1 MTVGSLF
8 TQSSSL
14 FIGAYGIVVNRIVSN
29 GIRHTSTTVNGIVA
43 NRIRHTSTTT
53 LAATL
58 SPYAELV
65 KEVSTTRSLSQV
77 SALLHWDSMVTMPQ
91 TDSHHAARGEQ
102 SAALASVIHTLSTSP
117 RMEELINAVD
127 PSTLTNARERA
138 NFKLMEKAFRES
150 KCIPDSVQRRKATV
164 TNDAYVSWTKARDSS
179 DFETFKESLRAC
191 FDTAREIALL
201 RMDDQNGSVYDKML
215 DDFETGLP
223 SSRVTEIFSQVERF
237 LPPLIDRVLSSGREP
252 VNAPLSGK
260 FPIAS
265 QTSFNAHVVKSLGFH
280 GRSDVS
286 VHPFTT
292 SFSPSDVR
300 ITTRFDENEW
310 YQGLAGS
317 VHEAGHALYEGG
329 LRGNEAV
336 DSPLSMGTHES
347 QSLFW
352 ERHVGMSKAFVKFMG
367 GEWRKVFGRVDSDED
382 IHRAINGVKRS
393 FIRVEAD
400 ELTYPMH
407 ILLRTRIERSIVE
420 GEADVE
426 DIPRLWNEG
435 MKELLKVDVPSDDQ
449 GCLQDVHWSGMA
461 IGYFPTY
468 LIGAVAAAQLEH
480 YVRLDLEDFDGIVER
495 GEFKVIEDWLKE
507 KVHVHG
513 SEHESIDDLFE
524 SQLGERLE
532 PKYFLKYL
540 KEKYEGLYGLN

>member
-1 MTVGSLF
+1 MYTLVVLMMAIF

-14 FIGAYGIVVNRIVSN
+14 LIMAN
-29 GIRHTSTTVNGIVA
+29 GMADGMANWMRHSSTRLPASTST
-43 NRIRHTSTTT
+43 R
-53 LAATL
+53 LASTL

-77 SALLHWDSMVTMPQ
+77 SSLLHWDSMVTMPQ

-117 RMEELINAVD
+117 RIEELINAVD
-127 PSTLTNARERA
+127 PSTLTTARERA

-164 TNDAYVSWTKARDSS
+164 TNDAYVSWTKARESS
-179 DFETFKESLRAC
+179 DFEIFKESLRAC

-223 SSRVTEIFSQVERF
+223 SSRVTDVFCEVESF
-237 LPPLIDRVLSSGREP
+237 LPPLIDRVLSSGKEP
-252 VNAPLSGK
+252 VKVPLSGK
-260 FPIAS
+260 FPIAK
-265 QTSFNAHVVKSLGFH
+265 QTTLNSYIVKKLGFH

-352 ERHVGMSKAFVKFMG
+352 ERHVGMSKAFVRFMG
-367 GEWRKVFGRVDSDED
+367 GEWRKVFGRVDEDED
-382 IHRAINGVKRS
+382 IHRAINGVKR
-393 FIRVEAD
+393 R
-400 ELTYPMH
+400 
-407 ILLRTRIERSIVE
+407 
-420 GEADVE
+420 
-426 DIPRLWNEG
+426 
-435 MKELLKVDVPSDDQ
+435 
-449 GCLQDVHWSGMA
+449 
-461 IGYFPTY
+461 
-468 LIGAVAAAQLEH
+468 
-480 YVRLDLEDFDGIVER
+480 
-495 GEFKVIEDWLKE
+495 
-507 KVHVHG
+507 
-513 SEHESIDDLFE
+513 
-524 SQLGERLE
+524 
-532 PKYFLKYL
+532 
-540 KEKYEGLYGLN
+540 